1 MGVACVGSSSFLLMV
16 SRPLIYIFQDEM
28 TLETSGTK
36 KLNAI
41 ILGGTGLVGGKCL
54 SQLLDSSHYE
64 KVVAL
69 TRRPLE
75 RDSPHGGKAS
85 LLESIHPYNELSTY
99 TPAVPIDH
107 VFCAFGTTLSRA
119 GSQEVM
125 RNIDVEIPLA
135 FFKRMKEL
143 GAKHASLVSS
153 IGANPS
159 SRSFYPRIKG
169 ELEVEL
175 LRLGFESVDIFR
187 PSVIGGSRKDDAR
200 PAERLMQFV
209 LRFAPKSLRTIPAAT
224 IARAMV
230 SGAIEAKPGHRTV
243 LSQDMW

>member
-1 MGVACVGSSSFLLMV
+1 
-16 SRPLIYIFQDEM
+16 M
-28 TLETSGTK
+28 TLGTEK
-36 KLNAI
+36 IGTEKLNAI
-41 ILGGTGLVGGKCL
+41 ILGSTGLVGGKCL
-54 SQLLDSSHYE
+54 DQLLNTPQYSN
-64 KVVAL
+64 VVAL

-75 RDSPHGGKAS
+75 GDSRRGGNAT
-85 LLESIHPYNELSTY
+85 LLESIIHYDELATY
-99 TPAVPIDH
+99 TPEVAIDH

-119 GSQEVM
+119 GSQEAMQRV
-125 RNIDVEIPLA
+125 DVDIPLA
-135 FFKRMKEL
+135 FFRRMKKL

-200 PAERLMQFV
+200 PAERIMQFV

-230 SGAIEAKPGHRTV
+230 SGAIAAKPGHRTV
-243 LSQDMW
+243 LSQHMW